1 MADVRGTQLR
11 PQSKRKNV
19 IYFPAWIDIESEF
32 GVLDYARKAGW
43 FLHGLASH
51 GGNIEALRNQLADG
65 LVTMLFGDQTAL
77 GRYADQLQI
86 PVVDMGSDARASN
99 YPKVVQDDHAIVAM
113 GAQHLLERGIR
124 HITFLKHRSI
134 QQQQVREQALRAIIA
149 STEATYYPIDFG
161 ALRHGSDRMIQKQK
175 LLATLLQELPKP
187 LGVMLNYDKDLPV
200 VTEACQLAGLS
211 IPNDIVV
218 TSMGNN
224 IALCEL
230 GEMPLTSVDVNHR
243 LHGYRAA
250 ELLDRLMHGETPP
263 TEPMLIPPSHL
274 VVRRSSD
281 MYATANTTLQAA
293 LSFLADNASDP
304 SVNVDDVVRASPS
317 SRRKLYSLFQHEL
330 GRGISEVLTDMRLEE
345 AQHLLLDTD
354 LKIVAVAHQAGFS
367 GHASLVRTFTRKTGL
382 TPIAFRRRAQGD
394 SWRQYNALYHAARV

>member
-1 MADVRGTQLR
+1 MR

-32 GVLDYARKAGW
+32 GVIDYARKAGW

-51 GGNIEALRNQLADG
+51 GGNIDALKNQMADG

-77 GRYADQLQI
+77 ARYADQLQI
-86 PVVDMGSDARASN
+86 PVVDMGDARSSP

-124 HITFLKHRSI
+124 HITFLKHRRI
-134 QQQQVREQALRAIIA
+134 QQHQVREQALRAIIA
-149 STEATYYPIDFG
+149 STEATYYPLDLR
-161 ALRHGSDRMIQKQK
+161 ALRYGSEHMVQKQK
-175 LLATLLQELPKP
+175 RLATLLLELPKP

-211 IPNDIVV
+211 IPNDVLVV
-218 TSMGNN
+218 SMGNN

-263 TEPMLIPPSHL
+263 TEPVLIPPSHL

-281 MYATANTTLQAA
+281 MYATADTTLQAA
-293 LSFLADNASDP
+293 LSFLADNASDS
-304 SVNVDDVVRASPS
+304 SVSVDDVVRAVPS

-367 GHASLVRTFTRKTGL
+367 GHGSLVRTFTRKTGL
-382 TPIAFRRRAQGD
+382 TPIAFRRQAQGD
-394 SWRQYNALYHAARV
+394 SWKHYNALQHAARG

>member
-1 MADVRGTQLR
+1 MR

-281 MYATANTTLQAA
+281 MYATADTTLQAA

>member
-1 MADVRGTQLR
+1 LR

-281 MYATANTTLQAA
+281 MYATADTTLQAA

>member
-1 MADVRGTQLR
+1 MR

-19 IYFPAWIDIESEF
+19 IYYPAWIDIESEF

-51 GGNIEALRNQLADG
+51 GGNIEALKNQQADG

-77 GRYADQLQI
+77 GRYADKLQI

-124 HITFLKHRSI
+124 HITFLKHRAI

-149 STEATYYPIDFG
+149 STEATYYPIDLS
-161 ALRHGSDRMIQKQK
+161 ALRHGSGRITHKQK

-211 IPNDIVV
+211 IPNDILV

-281 MYATANTTLQAA
+281 MYATADTTLQAA

-345 AQHLLLDTD
+345 AQRLLLDTD

-382 TPIAFRRRAQGD
+382 TPIAFRRQAHGD
-394 SWRQYNALYHAARV
+394 SWKHYNALHHAARV